1 MDVHQVHV
9 EPEHGVLDVVHS
21 RAHDVLMGL
30 RALRLLEVV
39 LADLVRPGVLH
50 HALFVHG
57 YVEEGL
63 QALEHAEIHFK
74 LFYVFLV
81 IHMNLR
87 SKTKL
92 TMNTEGRLSSIA
104 IELYLFN

>member
-30 RALRLLEVV
+30 RALRLLQVV

-63 QALEHAEIHFK
+63 QALEQVEIHFK
-74 LFYVFLV
+74 LFYVF
-81 IHMNLR
+81 I
-87 SKTKL
+87 
-92 TMNTEGRLSSIA
+92 
-104 IELYLFN
+104 